1 MSRAS
6 RSRLLWLEA
15 ALVVLGLTCLT
26 WYGWVTAQLHSFQ
39 SEQRLELEHLGSAVP
54 AEKSAPLQAPGPAT
68 LIGTLDIARLNLSV
82 VVVEG
87 DDDETLKLAV
97 GHLPDTPLPWQQ
109 GNSAMAAHRDTLFRP
124 LKDVRLGDEIRL
136 ATPHGDLLYRV
147 ARTLVVDPHDVS
159 VLEPSAQPTLTL
171 ITCFPFFYVG
181 HAPQRFIVQAT
192 QVASN

>member
-1 MSRAS
+1 MSLTA

-15 ALVVLGLTCLT
+15 ALLVFGLTCLT
-26 WYGWVTAQLHSFQ
+26 WYGWVTAQVHSFQ
-39 SEQRLELEHLGSAVP
+39 SEQRLAMERLGSSLP
-54 AEKSAPLQAPGPAT
+54 FEKRAPLQASGPAT

-97 GHLPDTPLPWQQ
+97 GHLPDTPLPWEQ
-109 GNSAMAAHRDTLFRP
+109 GNSALAAHRDTLFRP

-147 ARTLVVDPHDVS
+147 DRTLVVDPHDVS
-159 VLEPSAQPTLTL
+159 VLDPSSKPTLTL
-171 ITCFPFFYVG
+171 ITCFPFFYIG
-181 HAPQRFIVQAT
+181 HAPRRFIVQAT
-192 QVASN
+192 QITNN